1 MRVAEPISVVV
12 KFGEGV
18 QPEHQGVAMLELE
31 KRLRVI
37 TGKDVRVF
45 KDLMGDDSKLRRI
58 MTPAQREKL

>member
-1 MRVAEPISVVV
+1 MGEPISVVV
-12 KFGEGV
+12 RFDAGV
-18 QPEHQGVAMLELE
+18 APEAQGVAMFELE
-31 KRLRVI
+31 KRLRGL